1 MVDAIRLPHSGGDV
15 GTERSTTMLHD
26 SVSIIT
32 ICHYELRSSMSIL
45 RLGPSSRTK
54 GVEYKRLQ
62 PINHAAV
69 SIHLYVGFPV

>member
-32 ICHYELRSSMSIL
+32 ICHYELRSSISIL
-45 RLGPSSRTK
+45 R
-54 GVEYKRLQ
+54 Q

-69 SIHLYVGFPV
+69 EIHLYVGFPVCNAALDT